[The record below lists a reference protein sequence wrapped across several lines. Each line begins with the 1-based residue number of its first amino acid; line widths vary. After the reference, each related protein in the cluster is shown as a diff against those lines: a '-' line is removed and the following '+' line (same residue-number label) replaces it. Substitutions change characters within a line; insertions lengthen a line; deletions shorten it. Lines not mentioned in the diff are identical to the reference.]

1 MATGTATRMTKGNA
15 TEAFFDALASRGH
28 EPLLQNA
35 SGTLRFDLVDGKAVE
50 HWSVAIKKG
59 NVSVSHKEAKA
70 DAVVRLDRDLFDRIV
85 SGRENATAAALR
97 GVLVPEGD
105 LGLVLSFQRL
115 FPGPPGARDAKSTTK
130 RGKGTS

>member
-1 MATGTATRMTKGNA
+1 MATAGTARKQAKTDP
-15 TEAFFDALASRGH
+15 TEAFFDALASKGH

-50 HWSVAIKKG
+50 HWSVAITKG
-59 NVSVSHKEAKA
+59 DVAVAHKEAKA
-70 DAVVRLDRDLFDRIV
+70 DAIVRLERDLFDRIV
-85 SGRENATAAALR
+85 TGRENATAAALR

-115 FPGPPGARDAKSTTK
+115 FPGPPGARGGASTR
-130 RGKGTS
+130 RGGGTS

>member
-1 MATGTATRMTKGNA
+1 MATGTASRKAKGNA
-15 TEAFFDALASRGH
+15 TETFFDELATRGH

-59 NVSVSHKEAKA
+59 DVSISHKESRA
-70 DAVVRLDRDLFDRIV
+70 DAIVRLERDIFDRIV
-85 SGRENATAAALR
+85 TGRENATAAALR

-115 FPGPPGARDAKSTTK
+115 FPGPPRARDATPTTT
-130 RGKGTS
+130 RGRKTS